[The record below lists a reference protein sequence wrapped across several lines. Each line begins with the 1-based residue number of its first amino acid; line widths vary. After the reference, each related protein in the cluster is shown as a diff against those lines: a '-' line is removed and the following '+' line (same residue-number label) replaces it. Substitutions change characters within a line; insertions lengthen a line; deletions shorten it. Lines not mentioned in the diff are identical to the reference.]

1 MGVFWLVPKWATTNR
16 TYQEIVAGGGGLQPK
31 EVRPEEVQKIKVTVT
46 LKDGSNKKQ
55 TVNIE
60 YVATKDGK
68 LFSVE
73 PIETKGSKSVYSVSV
88 Q

>member
-1 MGVFWLVPKWATTNR
+1 VFWLVPKWTTTGR
-16 TYQEIVAGGGGLQPK
+16 TYAEIIAGGGLVLPS
-31 EVRPEEVQKIKVTVT
+31 EVQKVKVTVT

-55 TVNIE
+55 TINIE

-68 LFSVE
+68 LLSVE
-73 PIETKGSKSVYSVSV
+73 PIEKKGSKSVYSVSV